1 MAVNKCD
8 HPNANPQQ
16 ARAELQEHGLQCEEW
31 GGDIQF
37 RDISALKKEGLN
49 ELLESILLQAEIME
63 LKANPNRLAVGSVVE
78 SAMAQGGPTATVLV
92 RKGTLKV
99 GDTIICGR
107 YYGKVRAIINEDGKR
122 MKEAGPS
129 VAAKLLGLNGA
140 PDAGDE
146 FNAVDNEKAARELAE
161 KRGDVSHREMLEG
174 RTAGVTLEN
183 LFDTI
188 ESTKAKVLKIIVKAD
203 TQGSAEAI
211 VDSLNQIESEKVSLE
226 VIHSGVGTINES
238 DINLAASSSGVVL
251 GFHTRVD
258 KAVPELAKHHS
269 VQINTYKVIYEL
281 VDEVKD
287 AMAGLLDPISNEVVI
302 GSAEVREIFPLSK
315 SGVIAGCL
323 VNDGRISRGKVR
335 VMRKGK
341 PVFTGETESLRRFK
355 ENVDVVRNGM
365 DCGIRVHGFD
375 GFEKG
380 DVIESFKLEQVAQ
393 KL

>member
-1 MAVNKCD
+1 
-8 HPNANPQQ
+8 
-16 ARAELQEHGLQCEEW
+16 
-31 GGDIQF
+31 
-37 RDISALKKEGLN
+37 
-49 ELLESILLQAEIME
+49 
-63 LKANPNRLAVGSVVE
+63 
-78 SAMAQGGPTATVLV
+78 VLV

-99 GDTIICGR
+99 SDTIICGR

-161 KRGDVSHREMLEG
+161 KRGDVSHLEMLEG
-174 RTAGVTLEN
+174 RAAGVTLEN

-211 VDSLNQIESEKVSLE
+211 VESLNQIESEKVSLE

-258 KAVPELAKHHS
+258 KAVPELAKHHG
-269 VQINTYKVIYEL
+269 VQINNYKVIYEL

-323 VNDGRISRGKVR
+323 VNDGRINRGKVR

-341 PVFTGETESLRRFK
+341 SVFTGETESLRRFK

-375 GFEKG
+375 DFEKG

>member
-1 MAVNKCD
+1 
-8 HPNANPQQ
+8 
-16 ARAELQEHGLQCEEW
+16 
-31 GGDIQF
+31 
-37 RDISALKKEGLN
+37 
-49 ELLESILLQAEIME
+49 
-63 LKANPNRLAVGSVVE
+63 
-78 SAMAQGGPTATVLV
+78 
-92 RKGTLKV
+92 
-99 GDTIICGR
+99 
-107 YYGKVRAIINEDGKR
+107 VRAIINEDGKR

-161 KRGDVSHREMLEG
+161 KRGDVSHLEMLEG
-174 RTAGVTLEN
+174 RAAGVTLEN

-211 VDSLNQIESEKVSLE
+211 VESLNQIESEKVSLE

-258 KAVPELAKHHS
+258 KAVPELAKHHG

-323 VNDGRISRGKVR
+323 VNDGRINRGKVR

-341 PVFTGETESLRRFK
+341 LVFTGETESLRRFK

-375 GFEKG
+375 DFEKG